1 MHTRTK
7 LILTIGLI
15 CVTLRAGQSV
25 QAATVGFFG
34 RGPAP
39 MVDLSAVDPAIPTPL
54 EVLGFALG
62 EKPARHAQVIEYFY
76 RLAEASPR
84 VAVFPMG
91 ETYEGREL
99 IYAVISTPE
108 RMADLPALKSN
119 LAKIG
124 DPRSVS
130 QAEADGLIESMP
142 ASVWLAYSIHGD
154 EISGVDASLGVAYR
168 LAAGT
173 DSVTLNLLDNLVVLI
188 DPIENPDGR
197 ERYLAQM
204 EAFASAVPFADGQSL
219 QKGGFWPWGRGN
231 HYFFDMNRDW
241 FAQELPES
249 KARIETI
256 VGWQPQVL
264 VDAHEMGQWDTHLF
278 SPPRAPFNLQLTDA
292 IITWWNTFAADQA
305 KAFDQFGWSY
315 YTREWNEEWYPG
327 YGSSWPLYNG
337 AIGILYEQAGVSGSR
352 VSQHDG
358 TVLTYSETVAHQYV
372 SSVANLR
379 TSAKQRATLLRHYHE
394 HRRLAIDTYGGGPA
408 RAFLVRPDANPDRMA
423 HLALSLERQQI
434 EVYVASEAFSTQA
447 SSYLSVTPRAVD
459 CPKGTLVIPTNQPT
473 GFLIQTILGFDWHI
487 PDSFLTIERR
497 ELLKHRDSKLYEVT
511 SWSMLQAYGVDA
523 YQTPGAVKAQLERWQ
538 APLVAGG
545 VRGENP
551 KVGFALDMSTDRAL
565 RALAMLYERNLV
577 VEAALKDL
585 DAGGYNLPR
594 GAIVLPRRANPQNL
608 AAILDT
614 VAGVAGV
621 EFLAVESGRG
631 GKGPDLGGG
640 EVELLR
646 KPRVAVVA
654 AGNTNATS
662 VGAVWHQLD
671 QLLGLPA
678 SLLDV
683 SRLGR
688 LDLSIYNV
696 IILPD
701 AWGSYNG
708 IIGSGAVSN
717 LKGWVEDGGTLIAL
731 DAAAAFCADTSV
743 GLSSVRV
750 RRQVL
755 DGLSLYQEAA
765 DLEIGAESPDISGLG
780 IWEYKDPGPVA
791 DDGKTGGKKSLEEL
805 QKEDEFARIFSPHG
819 AILRVDLDTEHWLT
833 AGMSDQVP
841 VLYYSTYAFLAKFP
855 DARTVGRF
863 AAAPD
868 VRLSGLLWPE
878 ARGRLA
884 HSSYC
889 TREGSGNGQVI
900 LFAGQPNFRAYF
912 RGSGRLLANAVMYG
926 PGLGT
931 SWLPDW

>member
-1 MHTRTK
+1 MRIRIK
-7 LILTIGLI
+7 LILTVGLV
-15 CVTLRAGQSV
+15 CVTWLAGEN
-25 QAATVGFFG
+25 AGATTVGFFG

-39 MVDLSAVDPAIPTPL
+39 IVDLGAVDPSIPTPDD
-54 EVLGFALG
+54 VLGFALG
-62 EKPARHAQVIEYFY
+62 DKPARHAQVIEYFY
-76 RLAEASPR
+76 RLADVSPR
-84 VAVFPMG
+84 VTVFSMG

-108 RMADLPALKSN
+108 RIADLPTLKSS

-130 QAEADGLIESMP
+130 QAEADLLIENTP

-173 DSVTLNLLDNLVVLI
+173 DAVTLDLLEKLVVLI

-204 EAFASAVPFADGQSL
+204 EAFATAIPFADGQSL

-249 KARIETI
+249 KARIEA
-256 VGWQPQVL
+256 VVQWQPQVL
-264 VDAHEMGQWDTHLF
+264 VDAHEMGQWATYLF
-278 SPPRAPFNLQLTDA
+278 SPPRAPFNLQLTDEIRA
-292 IITWWNTFAADQA
+292 WWITFAADQSR
-305 KAFDQFGWSY
+305 AFDEFGWPY
-315 YTREWNEEWYPG
+315 YTREWNEEWFPG
-327 YGSSWPLYNG
+327 YGSSWPLFNG

-358 TVLTYSETVAHQYV
+358 TVLTYSESVAHQ
-372 SSVANLR
+372 SQAQK
-379 TSAKQRATLLRHYHE
+379 AG
-394 HRRLAIDTYGGGPA
+394 HRNVRRRPGAGV
-408 RAFLVRPDANPDRMA
+408 LVRPDANPDRLA
-423 HLALSLERQQI
+423 HLAETLERQQI
-434 EVYVASEAFSTQA
+434 DVYVASESFSVQA
-447 SSYLSVTPRAVD
+447 TSYYASAPASVE
-459 CPKGTLVIPTNQPT
+459 CPEGTLVIPTDQPT
-473 GFLIQTILGFDWHI
+473 GYLIQTILGFDWHI
-487 PDSFLTIERR
+487 PDSFLTVERR

-511 SWSMLQAYGVDA
+511 SWSMLQAYGLDA
-523 YQTPGAVKAQLERWQ
+523 YQTSSTVKPQMSRWQ

-551 KVGFALDMSTDRAL
+551 KVGFMLDMSTDRAL
-565 RALAMLYERNLV
+565 RALAMLYDRNLV

-585 DAGGYNLPR
+585 DAGGHDMPR
-594 GAIVLPRRANPQNL
+594 GSIVIPRRANPHNL
-608 AAILDT
+608 ATILDT
-614 VAGVAGV
+614 VAGLAGV
-621 EFLAVESGRG
+621 EFLPVETGRG
-631 GKGPDLGGG
+631 AEGPDLGGG

-654 AGNTNATS
+654 AGNSNTTS

-671 QLLGLPA
+671 QKLGLPA

-696 IILPD
+696 IVLPD
-701 AWGSYNG
+701 SWGTFTG

-717 LKGWVEDGGTLIAL
+717 LKGWVRDGGTLIAL

-755 DGLSLYQEAA
+755 DKLADYEEAA
-765 DLEIGAESPDISGLG
+765 DLEISAESPDISGLG
-780 IWEYKDPGPVA
+780 IWEYKKPDSVG
-791 DDGKTGGKKSLEEL
+791 DEGKSGGKKSAEALA
-805 QKEDEFARIFSPHG
+805 KEDEFARIFSPHG

-833 AGMSDQVP
+833 AGMSDHVP

-855 DARTVGRF
+855 EARTVGRF
-863 AAAPD
+863 AAASD

-884 HSSYC
+884 NTSYC
-889 TREGSGNGQVI
+889 TREGSGKGQVI

-912 RGSGRLLANAVMYG
+912 RGSERLLANAILYG

-931 SWLPDW
+931 RWLPDW